1 MNRNLIILLVVLVVL
16 LVATVSAIFLL
27 KPSSPEVPLPSPS
40 PMVTDIPSYDP
51 DGIDPNADDP
61 LAGLTEEEIAA
72 LAMGEEDQQDFG
84 SGFED
89 VADGA
94 MPAPID

>member
-16 LVATVSAIFLL
+16 LVATISAIFLL

-40 PMVTDIPSYDP
+40 PAVTDIPSYNP
-51 DGIDPNADDP
+51 EGVDPNADDP

-72 LAMGEEDQQDFG
+72 LAMGEEEQQDFG

-89 VADGA
+89 VVDGST
-94 MPAPID
+94 PIPID